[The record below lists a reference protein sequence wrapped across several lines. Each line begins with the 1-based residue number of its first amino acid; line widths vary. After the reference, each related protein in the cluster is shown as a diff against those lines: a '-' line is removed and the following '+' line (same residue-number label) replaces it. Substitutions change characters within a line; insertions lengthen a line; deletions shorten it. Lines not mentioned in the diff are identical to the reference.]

1 MSRVLAAP
9 RRARVSRRELSNF
22 AYGLL
27 FALPGLIGLLTFV
40 AYPVFASLYYS
51 FTSYSI
57 IGRYRWVGLGN
68 YVNLLTL
75 DDEFWNVL
83 GNTTYF
89 VALSVPLHLVVA
101 LLLALLLNSR
111 VPGLSVYRTLFYL
124 PSVVP
129 AVATA
134 MLWLWMY
141 HPTNGILNSLLDV
154 FGIVGPNWL
163 GDRAWAKPAL
173 VLMSVWGGGGLMLI
187 LLAGLQDVP
196 QELYDAAEVDGAGWW
211 PRFWNVTIPF
221 LSPHLFFGL
230 VTGLIGGFQY
240 FTQVYIMTSG
250 GPARSTAVYSFYLWE
265 NAFQFLKMGYA
276 SAMAWILL
284 MIVAA
289 CTALVF
295 ITASRRVYY
304 GGR

>member
-1 MSRVLAAP
+1 MLARLSASHFG
-9 RRARVSRRELSNF
+9 RRRLTTFIS
-22 AYGLL
+22 GLL
-27 FALPGLIGLLTFV
+27 FAAPGIVGFLAFV
-40 AYPVFASLYYS
+40 AYPIVASLYYS
-51 FTSYSI
+51 FTSYAI
-57 IGRYRWVGLGN
+57 VGRYRWVGLEN
-68 YVNLLTL
+68 YVTLLTL
-75 DDEFWNVL
+75 DPEFWNVL

-89 VALSVPLHLVVA
+89 VALSVPLHIVVA

-111 VPGLSVYRTLFYL
+111 VPGISVYRTLFYL

-129 AVATA
+129 PVATA
-134 MLWLWMY
+134 MLWLQVY
-141 HPTNGILNSLLDV
+141 HPTNGILNAILDV

-173 VLMSVWGGGGLMLI
+173 VVMSVWAGGALMLI

-196 QELYDAAEVDGAGWW
+196 QDLYDAADVDGAGWW

-221 LSPHLFFGL
+221 VSPQLLFGL

-240 FTQVYIMTSG
+240 FTQVYVMTGG
-250 GPARSTAVYSFYLWE
+250 GPARATAVYAFYLWE

-284 MIVAA
+284 VIVAV

-295 ITASRRVYY
+295 GTLSRRVYY